1 MAPSGELN
9 HLTGIALL
17 LGIQTG
23 LQRGDLPRTLEG
35 VRPAAFLDGTAIRL
49 MPTHGRVPANRAW
62 AGRHPLGRR
71 SPVVR
76 EVCLC
81 EVHGLHGLQAALPCN
96 RGIAVFIVLRPLCS
110 SCIDVNNAD
119 GSVFLGRSRALSARV
134 HSREAACRQ

>member
-62 AGRHPLGRR
+62 AGRHPWADARPSSVKYVYARFTACMGCRR
-71 SPVVR
+71 RFPV
-76 EVCLC
+76 
-81 EVHGLHGLQAALPCN
+81 
-96 RGIAVFIVLRPLCS
+96 IAGSRCS
-110 SCIDVNNAD
+110 
-119 GSVFLGRSRALSARV
+119 
-134 HSREAACRQ
+134 